1 MTKRFIIIATKHKRQ
16 VEIDEKTLSTLC
28 LQTLK
33 VAIIPTDEVPTQHNE
48 PESKQDGFD
57 YYQEDADISQRN
69 VEQIGISFCIYEKF
83 YLVIV
88 LQVFVN

>member
-1 MTKRFIIIATKHKRQ
+1 MM
-16 VEIDEKTLSTLC
+16 KTISTLC

-33 VAIIPTDEVPTQHNE
+33 VAIVLTDKVPTQHNE

-57 YYQEDADISQRN
+57 YYQKEEDISQRN
-69 VEQIGISFCIYEKF
+69 VEQTGISFRIYEKF